1 MLDDGTGGYGSA
13 ALLSCR
19 GKQGRSAQ
27 LVPERRRKG
36 VGAELDA
43 RVFAVQNLGVF
54 LQVIPGKKEL
64 PVKLKFEGQR

>member
-1 MLDDGTGGYGSA
+1 MLGDGTGDYGSA
-13 ALLSCR
+13 LLSFR

-54 LQVIPGKKEL
+54 LQVISGQKKKTKKKQL
-64 PVKLKFEGQR
+64 SCQ